1 VGGKTD
7 KPTVRGND
15 GNNNDGREGGE
26 GVNISKDKDTIQF
39 EDEKNKVIA
48 RYVIEDEILHFPRE
62 TIINMRYLVE
72 IVKQLQDFK
81 NSDMETYMT
90 GA

>member
-1 VGGKTD
+1 M
-7 KPTVRGND
+7 
-15 GNNNDGREGGE
+15 
-26 GVNISKDKDTIQF
+26 NISKDKDTIQF